1 MSFRAPTPPAAGA
14 KNLSGEPALILT
26 VNHVTGASSFE
37 RFFARHGAAVAA
49 LNDMAGGGFSGAL
62 RGCGQMG

>member
-1 MSFRAPTPPAAGA
+1 MSFRAPMAPAAGA

-26 VNHVTGASSFE
+26 VSRVTGAGSFE

-49 LNDMAGGGFSGAL
+49 LNDVAGGDLCGAL
-62 RGCGQMG
+62 RGSGQVG